1 MKKQLQTEKDII
13 IKMQNEIE
21 NTKIK
26 NEREQLIIHQEFQ
39 RKHND
44 KEILLLEKKI
54 LKHQSEAIAIFF
66 QQHVLQLQ
74 LQYCKRVAILRKELE
89 SQKHIMDTELA
100 KNKLKMKDI
109 KKRFNKTA
117 AITQ

>member
-54 LKHQSEAIAIFF
+54 LKQQSEAIT
-66 QQHVLQLQ
+66 
-74 LQYCKRVAILRKELE
+74 ILRKELE